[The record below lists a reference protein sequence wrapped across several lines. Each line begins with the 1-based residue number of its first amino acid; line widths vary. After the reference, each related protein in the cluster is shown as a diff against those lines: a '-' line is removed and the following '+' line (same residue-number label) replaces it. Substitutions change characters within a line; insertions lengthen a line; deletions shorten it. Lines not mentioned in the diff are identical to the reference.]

1 MELICLKILN
11 SLQEGGTLL
20 FTAKYQEWSI
30 FIVPNLQPPNIYLLK
45 VNNGNIRAI
54 SEICSKLTKKTTE
67 WGYLRP
73 SSVLIVNFEQILQLV
88 WCFRCSSKWTSTV

>member
-20 FTAKYQEWSI
+20 FTTKYQEWSI

-45 VNNGNIRAI
+45 VNYGNIRAI

-67 WGYLRP
+67 LRR
-73 SSVLIVNFEQILQLV
+73 SSVLIVNFEQILQLL
-88 WCFRCSSKWTSTV
+88 WRFHCSSKWTSIVWN